1 MTQQSTALLNPRIPR
16 HGYDEDELIPPPA
29 HPPAATE
36 SAARPLR
43 NSLRVLVVE
52 SEPNAATSL
61 VQLLRRHGYQAESV
75 ATGAKALQAH
85 HNCDLILLDLELP
98 DLDGLEICRSIRAIC
113 DTPIIVVTARD
124 TELDRVLGL
133 QAGSDDY
140 LAKPYGFRELMAR
153 IEAVMRRARP
163 QRPLPQVITHGL
175 LRIDAGTRE
184 IRVGGRLIEVTR
196 KEFDLLHLL
205 ASQPETVISRRQL
218 MVQVWD
224 DSWSRPGRTL
234 DTHVSSLRN
243 KLGSSS
249 WIVTV
254 RGVGF
259 RLGHP

>member
-1 MTQQSTALLNPRIPR
+1 MTQQSTALLNPRIPGHR
-16 HGYDEDELIPPPA
+16 HDEDGLIPLLT
-29 HPPAATE
+29 HPPAAE
-36 SAARPLR
+36 SAVRAQRNALR
-43 NSLRVLVVE
+43 ILVVE
-52 SEPNAATSL
+52 GEPNAAMSL

-85 HNCDLILLDLELP
+85 HNCDLVLLDLELP

-163 QRPLPQVITHGL
+163 QRPLPQVITRGL

-184 IRVGGRLIEVTR
+184 IRLGGRLIEVTR

-259 RLGHP
+259 RLGHA